1 MRLTTL
7 ILSAAIALMAQT
19 ALSASA
25 SAATATA
32 SQAVADASNCPVYE
46 GYPGCHP
53 AGQYAANNLVNERAA

>member
-7 ILSAAIALMAQT
+7 ILSAAIALMAQA

-25 SAATATA
+25 SAITATA

-53 AGQYAANNLVNERAA
+53 DDQYAASRPVNERAA